1 MSPRP
6 TALLG
11 LVFCLGQMIHRHEG
25 ALPKPSISAEPG
37 PVVPRGQPVS
47 IVCRGPD
54 RVDIFRLENGRYNV
68 SDQQA
73 VSQPGSLGTEA
84 TFHFPAA
91 SKDTARSYH
100 CLYRKGGTWSERS
113 EPLELKVTEDVPS
126 SPSGLM
132 TKYVYVLVG
141 TSVVFLLCLLL
152 LVLLLLH
159 RGRQKKH
166 GSPHGK
172 GKEQRPQERL
182 SPAADITE
190 STPDVATVC
199 KLPEKKREMHSPSP
213 AAEDTQ
219 EVTYAQLDQQALTL
233 RAAQAVS
240 PQPTEPTAD
249 SSVYAALSRR

>member
-54 RVDIFRLENGRYNV
+54 RVDIFRLENGRHSV
-68 SDQQA
+68 LDQTV

-91 SKDTARSYH
+91 SEDTASSYH
-100 CLYRKGGTWSERS
+100 CLYRKGGAWSERS

-126 SPSGLM
+126 SPSAPASWDYTVGNCVRIGLAG
-132 TKYVYVLVG
+132 V
-141 TSVVFLLCLLL
+141 
-152 LVLLLLH
+152 VLLILVAILAEAGH
-159 RGRQKKH
+159 SQRR
-166 GSPHGK
+166 SPHG
-172 GKEQRPQERL
+172 PQG
-182 SPAADITE
+182 
-190 STPDVATVC
+190 
-199 KLPEKKREMHSPSP
+199 
-213 AAEDTQ
+213 
-219 EVTYAQLDQQALTL
+219 
-233 RAAQAVS
+233 
-240 PQPTEPTAD
+240 
-249 SSVYAALSRR
+249 